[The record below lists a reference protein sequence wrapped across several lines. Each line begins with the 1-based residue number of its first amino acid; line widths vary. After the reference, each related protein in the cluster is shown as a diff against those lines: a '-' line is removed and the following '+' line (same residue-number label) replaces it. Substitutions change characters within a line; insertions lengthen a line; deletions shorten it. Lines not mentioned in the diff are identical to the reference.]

1 LHEGPT
7 ERRQSGALCTAIV
20 CGPRVAGTVLIVV
33 GFVVY
38 LFVVG
43 ILAGFVARLFVPG
56 HDRIGFW
63 RTVLLGVVGSFI
75 GGFLGYV
82 LFGKDP
88 GEGAL
93 QTSGIFGSVIGAV
106 IALLLYRAVTG
117 RRGIVRRGVF
127 GRNVFRKS
135 VFRR

>member
-1 LHEGPT
+1 
-7 ERRQSGALCTAIV
+7 
-20 CGPRVAGTVLIVV
+20 TVQIVV
-33 GFVVY
+33 GFAVY

-43 ILAGFVARLFVPG
+43 IVAGFVARLLVPG

-63 RTVLLGVVGSFI
+63 GTVLLGVVGSFM

-82 LFGKDP
+82 LFGKDS

-93 QTSGIFGSVIGAV
+93 QTSGILGSGIGPV
-106 IALLLYRAVTG
+106 IAVLLYRAVTG

-127 GRNVFRKS
+127 GRS
-135 VFRR
+135 VFRRSVFRR